1 MYDCSLIKSKKGNRK
16 QLHKSNKTK
25 FINKN
30 KLFLNIQNN
39 INQIRKNNLQ
49 KKYIILKFLSGEKC
63 SCFTEKFELLN
74 YINSGS
80 SGIVFKGIDKN
91 NPNYDLCFKFLS
103 QSIKTNQKN
112 KIKNQ
117 NLKEIIIHN
126 KLKNENI
133 INYYNYI
140 NLKNIG
146 CIVMEYAELGD
157 LENFYKIIN
166 IKRNFSESLLAFITF
181 QILQGLHCLT
191 KAKIIHMDIKPQNLL
206 IDRNLKIKITDF
218 SASFSYDSYKKSQK
232 VLLPFSGTSL
242 FMSPEVLSNELIDYF
257 DCNKIDL
264 YSLGVV
270 LYYLAYEQFPYGLDI
285 SYQINFTLIL
295 EKIKSSELIFPETKI
310 YSSLFKKFI
319 NLLLEKDIKNRYS
332 IYDALNDPWVKGAD
346 LIFKEK
352 EKIDDNEIFLIN
364 MITDN
369 LRDFNE
375 YINNN

>member
-16 QLHKSNKTK
+16 QPHKSNKTK
-25 FINKN
+25 LINKN
-30 KLFLNIQNN
+30 KLFLNIQRN
-39 INQIRKNNLQ
+39 INQIQKNYLQ
-49 KKYIILKFLSGEKC
+49 KKYIILKFLSSEKC

-91 NPNYDLCFKFLS
+91 NPNYELCFKFLS
-103 QSIKTNQKN
+103 QRIKTNQKN

-181 QILQGLHCLT
+181 QILQGLLCLT

-218 SASFSYDSYKKSQK
+218 SASFSYDSYKKNQK

-364 MITDN
+364 MITDT

-375 YINNN
+375 DINNN

>member
-1 MYDCSLIKSKKGNRK
+1 
-16 QLHKSNKTK
+16 
-25 FINKN
+25 
-30 KLFLNIQNN
+30 
-39 INQIRKNNLQ
+39 
-49 KKYIILKFLSGEKC
+49 
-63 SCFTEKFELLN
+63 
-74 YINSGS
+74 
-80 SGIVFKGIDKN
+80 
-91 NPNYDLCFKFLS
+91 
-103 QSIKTNQKN
+103 
-112 KIKNQ
+112 
-117 NLKEIIIHN
+117 
-126 KLKNENI
+126 
-133 INYYNYI
+133 
-140 NLKNIG
+140 
-146 CIVMEYAELGD
+146 
-157 LENFYKIIN
+157 
-166 IKRNFSESLLAFITF
+166 
-181 QILQGLHCLT
+181 
-191 KAKIIHMDIKPQNLL
+191 
-206 IDRNLKIKITDF
+206 
-218 SASFSYDSYKKSQK
+218 
-232 VLLPFSGTSL
+232 
-242 FMSPEVLSNELIDYF
+242 MSPEVLSNELIDYF